1 MRLWSIAIGYGFG
14 CLLSAVFIC
23 RFALH
28 EDPTKVGSGNPGT
41 ANVGAVFGKKWGIL
55 TCIGDLLKTLIC
67 LLIVHYLFSDNIALL
82 YAGLG
87 LELGHC
93 FPFWNHFDGGK
104 GVTVAVIVAALYDT
118 PAAAVT
124 LLVCLI
130 LLILLQNLTI
140 PPIIFII
147 LFSLYELFKVKEA
160 GIVLLIMT
168 LVMAFKFR
176 YDLRDFFTG
185 NGKKVDVLYSI
196 KKKLGLLHDS
206 QQHHF

>member
-1 MRLWSIAIGYGFG
+1 M
-14 CLLSAVFIC
+14 
-23 RFALH
+23 
-28 EDPTKVGSGNPGT
+28 
-41 ANVGAVFGKKWGIL
+41 
-55 TCIGDLLKTLIC
+55 
-67 LLIVHYLFSDNIALL
+67 
-82 YAGLG
+82 
-87 LELGHC
+87 
-93 FPFWNHFDGGK
+93 
-104 GVTVAVIVAALYDT
+104 IVAALYDT
-118 PAAAVT
+118 PVAAVT
-124 LLVCLI
+124 LLVALI

-147 LFSLYELFKVKEA
+147 LFSLYELFKVREA

-196 KKKLGLLHDS
+196 KKKWGIRHDS

>member
-1 MRLWSIAIGYGFG
+1 MRLWSITIGYGFG
-14 CLLSAVFIC
+14 CLLSAVLIC

-87 LELGHC
+87 LELGHS
-93 FPFWNHFDGGK
+93 FPFWNDFDGGK

-124 LLVCLI
+124 LLVALI

-147 LFSLYELFKVKEA
+147 LFSLYELFKVREA

-196 KKKLGLLHDS
+196 KKKLGIRHDS